1 MKQKKSKPAVRLP
14 RSVPLPAEVDKAEQA
29 QFIETLKA
37 NRQLAPEGQP
47 LPPGATHQITTDA
60 QGRKRV
66 VRRRFS
72 AI

>member
-1 MKQKKSKPAVRLP
+1 MKQKKQKPTVPTVRP
-14 RSVPLPAEVDKAEQA
+14 IPLPAEVDEAEQA
-29 QFIETLKA
+29 HFIETLKA
-37 NRQLAPEGQP
+37 NRQLAPEGEP

>member
-1 MKQKKSKPAVRLP
+1 MKQRKSKSTVRAP
-14 RSVPLPAEVDKAEQA
+14 RTEVDKAEQA
-29 QFIETLKA
+29 EFIETLKA
-37 NRQLAPEGQP
+37 NRQLVPEGEP
-47 LPPGATHQITTDA
+47 LPPGATHQIVTDA